1 MRARNMESDVSH
13 TEKSCPTFQGKDH
26 ELLAIADSLDNVYL
40 GYSMLAYSLW
50 DLGNSQISTMY

>member
-1 MRARNMESDVSH
+1 MESDVSH